1 VVAQSPTTWLYGALA
16 AALTGIIL
24 ATSLAPGRIKQFNIV
39 TIVCFSAL
47 TIAGI
52 GLGAQDQDWMNTYST
67 TLSSGVLAVV
77 VLGSLLVVPLSEQY
91 ARESTPTDLWHQ
103 PAFRYRH
110 RLLTLTW
117 GLVLAVIAVS
127 GLVAATL
134 PSTSDWTNWVL
145 PILLLAATIKFTATY
160 PHMSHERPLS
170 ARLQRDRVSAY

>member
-110 RLLTLTW
+110 RLLTLGT
-117 GLVLAVIAVS
+117 GVGRHRGQRARRRHPALDQRLDQLGASDPAAGRHHQVHGNLPAH
-127 GLVAATL
+127 VARA
-134 PSTSDWTNWVL
+134 ST
-145 PILLLAATIKFTATY
+145 
-160 PHMSHERPLS
+160 
-170 ARLQRDRVSAY
+170 